1 MSSSSSS
8 FQALPW
14 FRAPCSSAPAASSL
28 TCRSQGRV
36 PSRTSPIWMA
46 AGSEKDCEVLTLEK
60 GETTQILPP
69 SLSLKIHQEREEERE
84 LPLLVENG
92 TKVHERSSIQVPAR
106 GSSYKDVRCRGAG
119 GSRYQEWGDPA
130 SSPTERPSL
139 DLGKSGAGNVVWI
152 GKSRT

>member
-1 MSSSSSS
+1 
-8 FQALPW
+8 
-14 FRAPCSSAPAASSL
+14 
-28 TCRSQGRV
+28 
-36 PSRTSPIWMA
+36 MA

-69 SLSLKIHQEREEERE
+69 SLSLKIHQEREEGRE